1 MTTISALEAPE
12 AVLDLGVAVDTPME
26 IPDVVAERS
35 RRRRTTAR
43 RVGFGFV
50 GLTLVI
56 SIWEVVAIIVG
67 NDIMVPTVQATVS
80 AFVHYLTTPYPSG
93 SDPLWEDA
101 LVSTERV
108 LMGFGIGTACGVAI
122 GSVMYAVQPIRHL
135 IDPIIEVT
143 RPLPPLAF
151 IPVLIMW
158 FGIGQTPKVVLI
170 SIGVLP
176 IMVVSTIAALDS
188 VPRDLEDCG
197 RTLGASRRY
206 VLLNVQVRAALP
218 AIVTGMRIAMAASWT
233 SIVAA
238 EMIAA
243 NSGLGYVILQAGNYL
258 QMPLV
263 FAGIAMIGAVGLLL
277 DTTLRGALFW
287 LDPSRR

>member
-1 MTTISALEAPE
+1 MTISALDAPE
-12 AVLDLGVAVDTPME
+12 TVLDLGVPINDPID

-43 RVGFGFV
+43 RVGFGAL
-50 GLTLVI
+50 GLGMAVV
-56 SIWEVVAIIVG
+56 IWEVVATIIG
-67 NDIMVPTVQATVS
+67 NDIMVPSVQSTVS
-80 AFVHYLTTPYPSG
+80 ALAHYLTTPYPSG

-108 LMGFGIGTACGVAI
+108 LMGFGIGTFCGVAV

-135 IDPIIEVT
+135 VDPIIEVT

-176 IMVVSTIAALDS
+176 IMVVSTIAALDA
-188 VPRDLEDCG
+188 VPKDLEHCG

-243 NSGLGYVILQAGNYL
+243 NSGLGFVILQAGNYL

-277 DTTLRGALFW
+277 DTSLRTALFW

>member
-1 MTTISALEAPE
+1 MTVSTLDAPGV
-12 AVLDLGVAVDTPME
+12 ALDLDVPVDDLE
-26 IPDVVAERS
+26 LAPDVVAERS
-35 RRRRTTAR
+35 RRRRTSAR
-43 RVGFGFV
+43 RLGFGAL
-50 GLTLVI
+50 GLA
-56 SIWEVVAIIVG
+56 VAISLWEIVALIVG
-67 NDIMVPTVQATVS
+67 NDIMVPTVQSTVG
-80 AFVHYLTTPYPSG
+80 ALFHYLRAPYPSG

-108 LMGFGIGTACGVAI
+108 LSGFGIGTLCGVAV
-122 GSVMYAVQPIRHL
+122 GSLMYALQPIRHL

-176 IMVVSTIAALDS
+176 IMVVTTLAALDS
-188 VPRDLEDCG
+188 VPKDLEHCG
-197 RTLGASRRY
+197 RTLGASKRY
-206 VLLNVQVRAALP
+206 VLANVQVRAALP
-218 AIVTGMRIAMAASWT
+218 SIVTGMRIAMAASWT

-277 DTTLRGALFW
+277 DTSLRATLFW